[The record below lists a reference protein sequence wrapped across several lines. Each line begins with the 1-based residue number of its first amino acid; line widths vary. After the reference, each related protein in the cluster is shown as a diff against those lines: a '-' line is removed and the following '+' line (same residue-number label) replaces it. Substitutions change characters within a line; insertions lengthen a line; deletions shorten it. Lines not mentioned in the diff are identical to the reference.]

1 MTVDVSFSDLTHT
14 GQDICAN
21 TLPLGVAM
29 VAAYA
34 KQELGDAINMEV
46 FRYPEDF
53 SEYLESTI
61 PGIACFSVF
70 SWNQNLAHMYAAEI
84 KSLSPNTVTVFGGVN
99 FPTESGEK
107 KDYLERFPAIDFFI
121 DGEGELPFIELMEAL
136 ERYKYNHQRLQADR
150 LEIPNTCYLI
160 DGKLIEGRLMDR
172 IVDLDVIPS
181 PFANGLCDKFFD
193 GHLTPMVQTT
203 RGCPFSCT
211 FCHDGHRYFNKT
223 RRFPMERIREE
234 MEYVAQRAKVN
245 EFIITDLNFGMFPE
259 DVEISR
265 YIGELQKK
273 YNYPRYVVQASTK
286 NHKERILEISELLGG
301 ALAPGASVQSTDP
314 DVLRAIKRKN
324 LPFKDL
330 VEVATTRVDHD
341 ASSLSEVIL
350 CLPNDSKRAH
360 IQSNIDMIDA
370 GMTLLRNHQFMLLMG
385 TEAASKSARED
396 YKMETRFRVQPRC
409 FGRYNVRGKDF
420 VAAEIEEICIANKT
434 ITYSEYQDC
443 RAFNLT
449 IEIFLND
456 ALFFDLFQ
464 FLDRLGIKRSDLVS
478 NIFDRI
484 ENDDTSIADLYRQYR
499 EEEKRNLRDDR
510 EEFLEFLNNPEVIDR
525 YIAGELGSNE
535 IYKYRALAVHRNM
548 GVLHDIIYDTV
559 RNLAKLKPGS
569 REELYLDE
577 LKRFS
582 LMRKEHF
589 LDKNAVHEGS
599 FHFDFQVLAEGNFG
613 DDPMKHYHA
622 EPRAIRLYH
631 SRIQKDVIDKWVRQ
645 FGTTVNGLARML
657 SRAQISA
664 MYRVV
669 CEV

>member
-1 MTVDVSFSDLTHT
+1 
-14 GQDICAN
+14 
-21 TLPLGVAM
+21 M

-53 SEYLESTI
+53 SEYLEKTT
-61 PGIACFSVF
+61 PDIACFSVF
-70 SWNQNLAHMYAAEI
+70 SWNQNLAHRYAAEI
-84 KSLSPNTVTVFGGVN
+84 KSFSPNTITIFGGVN
-99 FPTESGEK
+99 FPTESEEK
-107 KDYLERFPAIDFFI
+107 KDYLTRFSAIDFFI
-121 DGEGELPFIELMEAL
+121 DGEGELPFVELMKSL
-136 ERYKYNHQRLQADR
+136 ERYEYNHQRLQADH
-150 LEIPNTCYLI
+150 LEVSNTCYLV
-160 DGKLIEGRLMDR
+160 DGELMEGQLGDR
-172 IVDLDVIPS
+172 IVDLEIIPS

-193 GHLTPMVQTT
+193 GRLTPMVQTT

-234 MEYVAQRAKVN
+234 MEYVAQRAMVN

-265 YIGELQKK
+265 YIGELQEK
-273 YNYPRYVVQASTK
+273 YNYPRYVVQASAK

-314 DVLRAIKRKN
+314 DVLKAIKRKN
-324 LPFKDL
+324 LPYPDL

-341 ASSLSEVIL
+341 ASSLSEIIL

-385 TEAASKSARED
+385 TEAASKSAREEYMMD
-396 YKMETRFRVQPRC
+396 TRFRVQPRC
-409 FGRYNVRGKDF
+409 FGHYKIRGKNF
-420 VAAEIEEICIANKT
+420 VAVEVEEICVANKT

-464 FLDRLGIKRSDLVS
+464 FLDRLGIKRSDLVF

-484 ENDDTSIADLYRQYR
+484 ENDDTSVANLYQQYR
-499 EEEKRNLRDDR
+499 EEEKINLRNDR
-510 EEFLEFLNNPEVIDR
+510 EEFLKFIDNPDVIDR

-548 GVLHDIIYDTV
+548 QALHDIIYKAA
-559 RNLAKLKPGS
+559 RNLAKLAPGS
-569 REELYLDE
+569 KEALYLDE
-577 LKRFS
+577 LKQFS
-582 LMRKEHF
+582 LLRKEHF
-589 LDKNAVHEGS
+589 LDKNMVLESS
-599 FHFDFQVLAEGNFG
+599 FHFDFLTLAEGNFG
-613 DDPMKHYHA
+613 DDPVKHYHA
-622 EPRAIRLYH
+622 EPRTIQLYH
-631 SRIQKDVIDKWVRQ
+631 SKIQKDIIDKWVQQ

-657 SRAQISA
+657 SRAQVSA
-664 MYRVV
+664 MYRIV
-669 CEV
+669 CEVESTASQPAAQ